1 MVWTRAEADTEDTT
15 HVSPHVSPLLVHL
28 PRVLHVAT
36 DPTRHALLLAW
47 SPALSTDT
55 GGGGELG
62 EVGEV
67 GEVGG
72 TAVFSCGAELD
83 QFVSTLQQCGEIRT
97 EIINSRQKYE
107 ELPHLS

>member
-1 MVWTRAEADTEDTT
+1 MCRVAICSDRLVWTQAEADTEDTT
-15 HVSPHVSPLLVHL
+15 HVSPLLVHL

-36 DPTRHALLLAW
+36 DPARHALLLAW
-47 SPALSTDT
+47 SPALSTDAA
-55 GGGGELG
+55 GGMD
-62 EVGEV
+62 V

>member
-1 MVWTRAEADTEDTT
+1 MAICSDRLVWTRAEADTEDTT

-36 DPTRHALLLAW
+36 DPARHALLLAW
-47 SPALSTDT
+47 SPALSA
-55 GGGGELG
+55 

-97 EIINSRQKYE
+97 ENINSRQKYE

>member
-1 MVWTRAEADTEDTT
+1 MAICSDRLVWTRAETDTEDTT

-36 DPTRHALLLAW
+36 DPARHALLLAW
-47 SPALSTDT
+47 SPA
-55 GGGGELG
+55 
-62 EVGEV
+62 GEV

-97 EIINSRQKYE
+97 ENINSRQKYE
-107 ELPHLS
+107 ELPQHLS